1 MKFATN
7 EKESRLVLN
16 IKKGPFCDDGWD
28 EFWLYDNL
36 EPEEQK
42 IADYLSKFEIVS
54 IVTVNGVTWVEPGD
68 EIDNVVYH
76 SSVYEK
82 E

>member
-7 EKESRLVLN
+7 EKESRLVLK
-16 IKKGPFCDDGWD
+16 IEKGTVSDDWD

-36 EPEEQK
+36 EPEEQE
-42 IADYLSKFEIVS
+42 ITDYLSKFEIVS
-54 IVTVNGVTWVEPGD
+54 IVAVDGITWVEPGK

-76 SSVYEK
+76 ASVYEK